1 MPPTPADPART
12 AILTVDDDPDV
23 SRAVARDLRRRYG
36 SRYRIVRA
44 ESGQSALDALHELK
58 LRGDQVAVILADY
71 RMPQMNG
78 VEFLE
83 RAMDVYPGARR
94 DPAHRLRRHQRRDR
108 RDQRRRPRPLPA
120 QAVGSAG
127 GEALPGGGHPAGDL
141 AGLGP
146 PRGAGDQGDRSPL
159 VRPVVGGARVP
170 GPQPGA
176 LPLVRLRRAGGQAA
190 AGGGRRGRAHA
201 ARGDHAGARCPG
213 RAVRRG
219 TGRPR
224 GPGHH
229 AIGRLLR
236 PHRHRRR
243 PGRPR
248 RGRLRGVRGPA
259 DRAGGAHRDRRAGR
273 PELPD
278 RELPGFPG
286 RGVRRA
292 AHHARP
298 SPGRQVRRGGAHHP
312 RGDRPG
318 DQWLG
323 PDRALLRRV
332 RAGRAQRD
340 PVHRC
345 RVPPADRAGPPAADR
360 VRRLLRL
367 LADRGGRLR
376 RQRRLHRRAAPTPP
390 GRPRSTWPAAPGR

>member
-36 SRYRIVRA
+36 SQYRIVRA

-94 DPAHRLRRHQRRDR
+94 ILLTAYADTSAAIDAINVVDLDHYLLKPWD
-108 RDQRRRPRPLPA
+108 
-120 QAVGSAG
+120 SAG

-146 PRGAGDQGDRSPL
+146 PRGARDQGDRSPL

-219 TGRPR
+219 TGRPG

-236 PHRHRRR
+236 PHRHWRR

-298 SPGRQVRRGGAHHP
+298 SARPPSSARR
-312 RGDRPG
+312 
-318 DQWLG
+318 
-323 PDRALLRRV
+323 
-332 RAGRAQRD
+332 
-340 PVHRC
+340 C
-345 RVPPADRAGPPAADR
+345 SPPAR
-360 VRRLLRL
+360 
-367 LADRGGRLR
+367 
-376 RQRRLHRRAAPTPP
+376 
-390 GRPRSTWPAAPGR
+390 